1 MNHPLIELTTTSVR
15 VVQGAV
21 GGLATVSG
29 YMQSGL
35 ALFALAAL
43 GTAGYAQQDAPAQSP
58 EAIVRGAAEAILHE
72 MEGRREYLEANP
84 AELNAIVERVFL
96 PRFDTAYASFLVLGR
111 HSRDATADQRSRFT
125 AALYNYIVS
134 RYGHGLLQF
143 NSDRLEILPMR
154 GEPDGDRATIRTLV
168 RLDDG
173 SDVPVNYELRLGSGG
188 WKVYDIVIEGVSY
201 VRNLRSQLGSEIQTN
216 GLDSVISRLEAYGAD
231 DDGA

>member
-1 MNHPLIELTTTSVR
+1 MTAAR
-15 VVQGAV
+15 VVQSIL
-21 GGLATVSG
+21 GGLATAFA
-29 YMQSGL
+29 YMPSRL
-35 ALFALAAL
+35 ALVALAAL
-43 GTAGYAQQDAPAQSP
+43 GTAAYAQQDAPPESP
-58 EAIVRGAAEAILHE
+58 EAVVRAAAEAILQS
-72 MEGRREYLEANP
+72 MEGRREHLEANP
-84 AELNAIVERVFL
+84 DELNAIVEQVFL

-111 HSRDATADQRSRFT
+111 HSRTASPEQRARFT
-125 AALYNYIVS
+125 TALYGYIVT

-143 NSDRLEILPMR
+143 DSDRLEILPMR
-154 GEPDGDRATIRTLV
+154 GEPDGDRATVRTLV

-173 SDVPVNYELRLGSGG
+173 SNVPVNYELRLGSGG

>member
-1 MNHPLIELTTTSVR
+1 MERAITTVR
-15 VVQGAV
+15 VVRSTV
-21 GGLATVSG
+21 GSLTTVFV
-29 YMQSGL
+29 YMRSRL
-35 ALFALAAL
+35 ALVALAAL
-43 GTAGYAQQDAPAQSP
+43 GTAAYAQQDAPPETP
-58 EAIVRGAAEAILHE
+58 EAVVRGAAEAILQS

-84 AELNAIVERVFL
+84 AELNAIVEQVFL

-111 HSRDATADQRSRFT
+111 HSRDASADQRSRFT
-125 AALYNYIVS
+125 TALYNYIVS
-134 RYGHGLLQF
+134 RYGQGLLQF
-143 NSDRLEILPMR
+143 DSDRLEILPMR

-173 SDVPVNYELRLGSGG
+173 SNVPVNYELRLGSGG

>member
-1 MNHPLIELTTTSVR
+1 MELTITAVR
-15 VVQGAV
+15 VVQGAAS
-21 GGLATVSG
+21 GLATVFG
-29 YMQSGL
+29 YMPSRL
-35 ALFALAAL
+35 ALVALAAFA
-43 GTAGYAQQDAPAQSP
+43 TAGYAQQDAPPETP
-58 EAIVRGAAEAILHE
+58 EAIVRGAAEAILRS
-72 MEGRREYLEANP
+72 MDGRREYLEANP
-84 AELNAIVERVFL
+84 AELNAIVEQVFL

-111 HSRDATADQRSRFT
+111 HSRTASPEQRARFT
-125 AALYNYIVS
+125 TALYNYIVT

-143 NSDRLEILPMR
+143 DSDRLEVLPMR
-154 GEPDGDRATIRTLV
+154 GEPDGDRATVRTLV

-173 SDVPVNYELRLGSGG
+173 SNVPVNYELRLGSGG